1 MISNKADLLCKL
13 PNELSNNLNIPDGI
27 ITAGGASLPHKKKN
41 NLGSQESRKHQ
52 ENTKSGRR
60 QTGPKPQSL
69 PPPRM
74 QKQRPQT
81 TAPTQTPER
90 AQSGNTKNSSPCKLI
105 QIYYP

>member
-60 QTGPKPQSL
+60 QTGPKPQS

-90 AQSGNTKNSSPCKLI
+90 AQSGNTKNSSPRKLI

>member
-1 MISNKADLLCKL
+1 MCKL

-27 ITAGGASLPHKKKN
+27 NTAREAPPPHKKKN
-41 NLGSQESRKHQ
+41 NSVSQDPRKHQ

-60 QTGPKPQSL
+60 HTGPKPQS

-90 AQSGNTKNSSPCKLI
+90 AQSGNTKNSFPRKLI
-105 QIYYP
+105 